1 MLNHKKKNKSTAPKA
16 IFYFKIKQTKKKK
29 KFNLIFNKN
38 YNNTKNMSEK
48 KYIMKD

>member
-29 KFNLIFNKN
+29 NLI
-38 YNNTKNMSEK
+38 
-48 KYIMKD
+48 